1 MQDDH
6 GRARGRVL
14 PDGLGTLVRRHEFD
28 ILTQVMRG
36 SRDILACSFFDEV
49 RRIGA
54 QGYEPTD
61 DDVLHAWET
70 SVGIRETA
78 VATGDMACV
87 YCLFVVC
94 FPFC

>member
-1 MQDDH
+1 MRRESDRDWL
-6 GRARGRVL
+6 GRGDVAGWLVF
-14 PDGLGTLVRRHEFD
+14 DGEVSEPALV
-28 ILTQVMRG
+28 G
-36 SRDILACSFFDEV
+36 
-49 RRIGA
+49 IGA

-87 YCLFVVC
+87 YFSVWCVFSV
-94 FPFC
+94 FC